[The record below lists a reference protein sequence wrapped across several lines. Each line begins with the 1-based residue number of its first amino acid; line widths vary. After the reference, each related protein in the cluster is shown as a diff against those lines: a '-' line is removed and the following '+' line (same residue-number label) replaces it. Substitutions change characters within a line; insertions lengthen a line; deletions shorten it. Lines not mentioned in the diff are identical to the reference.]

1 MRQFNLGPMKQTALA
16 RSVAQKT
23 RVSNAAAKDQV
34 DELVHKILEALKKGR
49 IVKLP
54 GVGKLI
60 PKPR

>member
-1 MRQFNLGPMKQTALA
+1 MKQTALA

-34 DELVHKILEALKKGR
+34 DELVHRILEALKKGR
-49 IVKLP
+49 VVRLP